1 LDQITVC
8 LDPICEELKKKSI
21 KIDTLTKFMKRLKEP
36 DKTKIAELS
45 GLNYDF
51 KLLQKIYMF
60 YCSTVQK
67 LKCNTG
73 IAKIFNRICVNLDNR
88 DIENTL
94 NRKPGVMAIGNKKVI
109 NLDTLIVTDR
119 VQSDNFSHC
128 TKTKYIEN
136 FDPNSDEYKFCVRY
150 YLDLFCNDIEVLQT
164 YLNIMKTSM
173 YGKKIRNFH
182 VCISIFF
189 AQKFLKSIFFVCFFV
204 YVRYQHINI
213 LFCIYINRLSME
225 QVKRTLTQ
233 KERNKANIKRYKEK
247 DPVKYN
253 TLVCEAKKRYYE
265 KTKRD

>member
-1 LDQITVC
+1 MQYLNLPKKNRDNHEILINNNGTLATDVDIAKLFSLLYNDVVCCADKTNKTIFTFDKNTALWDTDERFNGVLLDKLLTEDFLDQITIC

-21 KIDTLTKFMKRLKEP
+21 KIDTLTKFIKRLKEP
-36 DKTKIAELS
+36 DETKIAELS

-51 KLLQKIYMF
+51 N
-60 YCSTVQK
+60 CSTVQK

-136 FDPNSDEYKFCVRY
+136 FDPNSDEYKFCERY

-173 YGKKIRNFH
+173 YGKKIRNF
-182 VCISIFF
+182 
-189 AQKFLKSIFFVCFFV
+189 FL
-204 YVRYQHINI
+204 
-213 LFCIYINRLSME
+213 IYGPD
-225 QVKRTLTQ
+225 KR
-233 KERNKANIKRYKEK
+233 N
-247 DPVKYN
+247 
-253 TLVCEAKKRYYE
+253 
-265 KTKRD
+265 